1 MRTIVKSQKS
11 KAERPFSR
19 AISRSIFV
27 FILYSLSA
35 AVFTPIKAQEAFYIY
50 RNDGDFN
57 GFFYDEV
64 IEMRQSKIGV
74 DSIEYDRWVTQE
86 VVLADTIYRIP
97 LAAIDSIGFQQP
109 EIKFNPRVK
118 FMEQEGL
125 CPYVDYA
132 SEFGVTFVNLPAHL
146 KPQIG
151 DVLIGLPTD
160 EIAQEKYDE
169 GSFSCIVDD
178 LYTDGDV
185 TYVSGHAIEQLSDVF
200 EQYITVE
207 QIGVTKDG
215 QVVRRIAGCTPEGFP
230 RAKIKQVSGDS
241 ELKLI
246 DFESTFTRSWN
257 PTDNSA
263 IELSAQIGL
272 VVKFRAAFNVTWTRF
287 MASLSQ
293 DMVIKTKPALAM
305 SVSQGF
311 DFDSGELLPCDEIL
325 FPAACPIFGINPIPS
340 LFLRGEGKLEAKLNM
355 PQVRLG
361 VGQHYT
367 IDSDSWFP
375 VSLGLH
381 LVPDENK
388 EVPADML
395 DLSGQVAF
403 SGYVQTGMKFSGDI
417 FTASWIKKIF
427 RFALG
432 TYLYA
437 GPKIGGE
444 FKNSVDLLPGDT
456 TDMSGTPL
464 LYDVLSQSQLNIALL
479 SLDLEAKGHFSV
491 FSKEGEKKFFDKNWS
506 FLTDTISYTPQI
518 KSMDAIVSEDSTSV
532 RLRLN
537 VGQGH
542 TLGYCWAEI
551 GIFKPGQDEPIK
563 KIGMFDL
570 SRVTEEQAREGFSVV
585 CPYDDLKAQTYFA
598 VPIVHIGGA
607 GEFVLD
613 EFRTGFVP
621 PFKLEILGGSSLTFG
636 AKDGLT
642 QIVSIKT
649 NALKE
654 SILIDPGNA
663 LWIDINW
670 KEDYE
675 YITVVDEKEGRY
687 DIAIK
692 AYKNLS
698 LFDRT
703 ETGKRAP
710 SILLMGELESKMF
723 PIDVYQAAP
732 DLSSVRVDGG
742 GWFHAGDSSSHG
754 AYYYGD
760 VTASRSDNTVTI
772 DGTYTEN
779 YDNGYKSAQTH
790 TIHLLIERTNE
801 NGDPNEGNF
810 WSCKR
815 ICSGWVKE
823 HEVYS
828 DYNSNGSQWKTTMVI
843 DSELHFSDSK
853 GWQPEGAEEEY
864 VSGKATSGQYD
875 CEHYSTSSSDKHD
888 TMASGAESYV
898 VFHITIK

>member
-1 MRTIVKSQKS
+1 MRKLILTFVLGTLCLG
-11 KAERPFSR
+11 AFS
-19 AISRSIFV
+19 
-27 FILYSLSA
+27 
-35 AVFTPIKAQEAFYIY
+35 QEAFYIY

-64 IEMRQSKIGV
+64 VEMRQSKIGV
-74 DSIEYDRWVTQE
+74 DSVEYDKWVTQE
-86 VVLADTIYRIP
+86 IVLADTIYRIP

-109 EIKFNPRVK
+109 EIKINPRVK

-146 KPQIG
+146 KPQVG

-160 EIAQEKYDE
+160 DIAKEKYEE

-207 QIGVTKDG
+207 QIGVDQQG
-215 QVVRRIAGCTPEGFP
+215 NIHRRIAGCTPDGFP
-230 RAKIKQVSGDS
+230 RAKIRQVSGDA
-241 ELKLI
+241 ELTLI
-246 DFESTFTRSWN
+246 NFESTFTRSWN

-305 SVSQGF
+305 SAFAGF
-311 DFDSGELLPCDEIL
+311 EFDSGELLPCKEIL

-367 IDSDSWFP
+367 IDSNSWFP

-437 GPKIGGE
+437 GPKVSGE
-444 FKNSVDLLPGDT
+444 FVVSADIPTEEGQEWAPTDT
-456 TDMSGTPL
+456 YETL
-464 LYDVLSQSQLNIALL
+464 EQSQLNVALI

-585 CPYDDLKAQTYFA
+585 CPYDDLKAQSYFA

-613 EFRTGFVP
+613 KFRTGFVP
-621 PFKLEILGGSSLTFG
+621 PFRLEILSGSSLTFG

-698 LFDRT
+698 LFDR
-703 ETGKRAP
+703 EEKGERAP
-710 SILLMGELESKMF
+710 FILLVGGPKADKMF
-723 PIDVYQAAP
+723 PIEVYQAAP

-779 YDNGYKSAQTH
+779 YENGGSKSAQTH
-790 TIHLLIERTNE
+790 TIHLLIEQTNE

-810 WSCKR
+810 RSRKR

-828 DYNSNGSQWKTTMVI
+828 DYNSNESQWKTTMVI

-864 VSGKATSGQYD
+864 VSGKVTSGQYD
-875 CEHYSTSSSDKHD
+875 CEHYQTSSSDKHD

>member
-1 MRTIVKSQKS
+1 MRAKTQSDQVPGTKVMRLIMCLV
-11 KAERPFSR
+11 
-19 AISRSIFV
+19 
-27 FILYSLSA
+27 LGTLSLG
-35 AVFTPIKAQEAFYIY
+35 TYAQEAFYIY

-64 IEMRQSKIGV
+64 VEMRQSKIGV
-74 DSIEYDRWVTQE
+74 DSVEYDKWVTQE

-160 EIAQEKYDE
+160 DIAKEKYDE

-230 RAKIKQVSGDS
+230 RAKIKQVSGDA
-241 ELKLI
+241 ELTLI
-246 DFESTFTRSWN
+246 NFESTFTRSWN

-311 DFDSGELLPCDEIL
+311 EFDSGELLPCDEIL

-367 IDSDSWFP
+367 IDSNSWFP

-437 GPKIGGE
+437 GPKVSGE
-444 FKNSVDLLPGDT
+444 FVVSADIPTEEGQE
-456 TDMSGTPL
+456 SEGAS
-464 LYDVLSQSQLNIALL
+464 LYETLKRSQLNVALL

-506 FLTDTISYTPQI
+506 FLTDTVVLAP
-518 KSMDAIVSEDSTSV
+518 
-532 RLRLN
+532 RLESLDLLMVDENKARLWFN
-537 VGQGH
+537 VGKGH

-551 GIFKPGQDEPIK
+551 GIFESLYDKDPLEKLGS
-563 KIGMFDL
+563 FDIT
-570 SRVTEEQAREGFSVV
+570 RVTEQQAKEGYFVV
-585 CPYDDLKAQTYFA
+585 CPLDNKKAKTYFA
-598 VPIVHIGGA
+598 VAIIHVGGFGEYRIGGTHI
-607 GEFVLD
+607 L
-613 EFRTGFVP
+613 VP
-621 PFKLEILGGSSLTFG
+621 PTLSIANKKLHFDCTGKQEKRVQFTTNCADVNQLNLLGDFC
-636 AKDGLT
+636 
-642 QIVSIKT
+642 
-649 NALKE
+649 
-654 SILIDPGNA
+654 
-663 LWIDINW
+663 
-670 KEDYE
+670 YE
-675 YITVVDEKEGRY
+675 YDPAKVMDTIDAKSGIYTLPVKVGP
-687 DIAIK
+687 
-692 AYKNLS
+692 NLS
-698 LFDRT
+698 LFTDIHVSEKDTNDYFVPHIFVYGDYPHPKT
-703 ETGKRAP
+703 EYLDI
-710 SILLMGELESKMF
+710 SIDKN
-723 PIDVYQAAP
+723 
-732 DLSSVRVDGG
+732 DLSNVSLFAVAGGVFSYGGESTVQYASYDGN
-742 GWFHAGDSSSHG
+742 
-754 AYYYGD
+754 
-760 VTASRSDNTVTI
+760 VTATRNGEGIIEITGSDTFTNTR
-772 DGTYTEN
+772 
-779 YDNGYKSAQTH
+779 GYEE
-790 TIHLLIERTNE
+790 IHNVSIQLQ
-801 NGDPNEGNF
+801 
-810 WSCKR
+810 KA
-815 ICSGWVKE
+815 
-823 HEVYS
+823 
-828 DYNSNGSQWKTTMVI
+828 DYNSDYRDYNSVLSGEITKIEKTSHGNITTSIRFSNVQVTAYGNGYNYIQINPGDV
-843 DSELHFSDSK
+843 
-853 GWQPEGAEEEY
+853 
-864 VSGKATSGQYD
+864 VSGSFSEPVWINDQQGYVTRTYTFVPTSNPITD
-875 CEHYSTSSSDKHD
+875 R
-888 TMASGAESYV
+888 YV
-898 VFHITIK
+898 GLHGNITVKIRSNE

>member
-1 MRTIVKSQKS
+1 MKAIFSFTHLPFKHLFGHLTIGFLLIGSMAQ
-11 KAERPFSR
+11 
-19 AISRSIFV
+19 
-27 FILYSLSA
+27 
-35 AVFTPIKAQEAFYIY
+35 AQEAFYIY

-64 IEMRQSKIGV
+64 VEMRQSKIGV
-74 DSIEYDRWVTQE
+74 DSVEYDRWVTQE

-146 KPQIG
+146 KPQVG

-160 EIAQEKYDE
+160 DIAKEKYDE

-185 TYVSGHAIEQLSDVF
+185 TYVSGHAVTQLSDVF

-230 RAKIKQVSGDS
+230 RAKIKQVSGDA
-241 ELKLI
+241 ELTLI
-246 DFESTFTRSWN
+246 NFESTFTRSWN

-311 DFDSGELLPCDEIL
+311 EFDSGELLPCDEIL

-437 GPKIGGE
+437 GPKVSGE
-444 FKNSVDLLPGDT
+444 FVVSADIPTEEGQE
-456 TDMSGTPL
+456 SEGSS
-464 LYDVLSQSQLNIALL
+464 LYETLKRSQLNVALL
-479 SLDLEAKGHFSV
+479 SLDLEAKGQFKV

-506 FLTDTISYTPQI
+506 FLTDTVVLAP
-518 KSMDAIVSEDSTSV
+518 
-532 RLRLN
+532 RLESLDLLMVDENKARLWFN
-537 VGQGH
+537 LGQGH

-551 GIFKPGQDEPIK
+551 GIFESLYDKDPLEKLGS
-563 KIGMFDL
+563 FDIT
-570 SRVTEEQAREGFSVV
+570 RVTEQQAKEGYFVV
-585 CPYDDLKAQTYFA
+585 CPLDNKKAK
-598 VPIVHIGGA
+598 PILPLLLYMSEA
-607 GEFVLD
+607 
-613 EFRTGFVP
+613 
-621 PFKLEILGGSSLTFG
+621 S
-636 AKDGLT
+636 
-642 QIVSIKT
+642 VSIE
-649 NALKE
+649 L
-654 SILIDPGNA
+654 G
-663 LWIDINW
+663 
-670 KEDYE
+670 
-675 YITVVDEKEGRY
+675 
-687 DIAIK
+687 
-692 AYKNLS
+692 
-698 LFDRT
+698 
-703 ETGKRAP
+703 AP
-710 SILLMGELESKMF
+710 I
-723 PIDVYQAAP
+723 Y
-732 DLSSVRVDGG
+732 
-742 GWFHAGDSSSHG
+742 WF
-754 AYYYGD
+754 
-760 VTASRSDNTVTI
+760 
-772 DGTYTEN
+772 
-779 YDNGYKSAQTH
+779 
-790 TIHLLIERTNE
+790 LPL
-801 NGDPNEGNF
+801 
-810 WSCKR
+810 
-815 ICSGWVKE
+815 
-823 HEVYS
+823 
-828 DYNSNGSQWKTTMVI
+828 
-843 DSELHFSDSK
+843 
-853 GWQPEGAEEEY
+853 
-864 VSGKATSGQYD
+864 
-875 CEHYSTSSSDKHD
+875 
-888 TMASGAESYV
+888 
-898 VFHITIK
+898 

>member
-1 MRTIVKSQKS
+1 MKT
-11 KAERPFSR
+11 AFSHQPSAFR
-19 AISRSIFV
+19 RSVLV
-27 FILYSLSA
+27 FILCSLFLVPA
-35 AVFTPIKAQEAFYIY
+35 FAQEAFYIY

-125 CPYVDYA
+125 CPYVIA
-132 SEFGVTFVNLPAHL
+132 ANEFGVTFQDLPANL
-146 KPQIG
+146 VPQVG

-160 EIAQEKYDE
+160 SVAKDKYDE
-169 GSFSCIVDD
+169 GSFSCVVEQVNDNGGGS
-178 LYTDGDV
+178 LRV
-185 TYVSGHAIEQLSDVF
+185 TGHAVEQLSDVF

-207 QIGVTKDG
+207 QIGVDQRG
-215 QVVRRIAGCTPEGFP
+215 NIHRRIAGCTPDGFP
-230 RAKIKQVSGDS
+230 RAKIQQVSGDA
-241 ELKLI
+241 ELTLI
-246 DFESTFTRSWN
+246 NFESTFTRSWN

-293 DMVIKTKPALAM
+293 DMVIKAKPALAM

-437 GPKIGGE
+437 GPKVSGE
-444 FKNSVDLLPGDT
+444 FVVSADIPTEEGQEFEGA
-456 TDMSGTPL
+456 S
-464 LYDVLSQSQLNIALL
+464 LYETLKQSQLNVALL

-506 FLTDTISYTPQI
+506 FLTDTVVLAPRFKPTSQVEYDNKTGVQI
-518 KSMDAIVSEDSTSV
+518 QLKPE
-532 RLRLN
+532 L
-537 VGQGH
+537 GH
-542 TLGYCWAEI
+542 TLGYCWVEI
-551 GIFKPGQDEPIK
+551 GVFDVPDKPAHPIEPVK
-563 KIGMFDL
+563 KIGYFDL
-570 SRVTEEQAREGFSVV
+570 TRVTQDRINKGFFVE
-585 CPYDDLKAQTYFA
+585 CPYNDLEAKTHTAA
-598 VPIVHIGGA
+598 PIVHVGGV
-607 GEFVLD
+607 GEFILW
-613 EFRTGFVP
+613 ENAAHFMP
-621 PFKLEILGGSSLTFG
+621 PYSLQVDTSYLSFG
-636 AKDGLT
+636 AKSDLKQT
-642 QIVSIKT
+642 ITIHT
-649 NALKE
+649 NAPK
-654 SILIDPGNA
+654 DN
-663 LWIDINW
+663 INYSFGTW
-670 KEDYE
+670 L
-675 YITVVDEKEGRY
+675 TVDSLQTVSAATGTYRLYVTAEQ
-687 DIAIK
+687 
-692 AYKNLS
+692 NTT
-698 LFDRT
+698 LFDRRG
-703 ETGKRAP
+703 TGNEALTITLAGAL
-710 SILLMGELESKMF
+710 SNGQTYSVEL
-723 PIDVYQAAP
+723 YQAAP
-732 DLSSVRVDGG
+732 DLSNVQVGGRGFWHYLGDDGWYDG
-742 GWFHAGDSSSHG
+742 YNTEYRG
-754 AYYYGD
+754 A
-760 VTASRSDNTVTI
+760 VTATRSGDNTVII
-772 DGTYTEN
+772 DGTYTEDHN
-779 YDNGYKSAQTH
+779 TETNKDQKTY
-790 TIHLLIERTNE
+790 TIHLLIQRTE
-801 NGDPNEGNF
+801 DDVTVEGNDYHR
-810 WSCKR
+810 KR
-815 ICSGWVKE
+815 TCTGSITNHFVTKSYYTDVYDQKVWYTTGIEDYSITFTDPVGGEMEGGELFVGPLSSLSYDFEPQNGYTSPAQHFVMPSGE
-823 HEVYS
+823 ISRLQLEV
-828 DYNSNGSQWKTTMVI
+828 I
-843 DSELHFSDSK
+843 I
-853 GWQPEGAEEEY
+853 P
-864 VSGKATSGQYD
+864 
-875 CEHYSTSSSDKHD
+875 
-888 TMASGAESYV
+888 
-898 VFHITIK
+898 